1 MLLRFALAPI
11 GLLLAVIRLA
21 VSGSR
26 DLHNRLRFRPAII
39 DSGCIIDANSSIATV
54 CHVLDGCLILNSAIG
69 KFSYIGRR
77 CVLRNVTIGRY
88 CSIADDV
95 AMGLGRHPV
104 ANFST
109 SPVTYRIQNTL
120 NVSSASADTEF
131 VEHLPVHIGN
141 DVWIGARALIMDGV
155 RVNDGAIVA
164 ANAVVTKEVPAY
176 AVVAGCP
183 ARVIRMRFPSNLI
196 TSISE
201 TKWWLM
207 DPEQLKERQQE
218 LIALVGMS
226 RDAN

>member
-1 MLLRFALAPI
+1 
-11 GLLLAVIRLA
+11 
-21 VSGSR
+21 
-26 DLHNRLRFRPAII
+26 
-39 DSGCIIDANSSIATV
+39 
-54 CHVLDGCLILNSAIG
+54 
-69 KFSYIGRR
+69 
-77 CVLRNVTIGRY
+77 
-88 CSIADDV
+88 
-95 AMGLGRHPV
+95 
-104 ANFST
+104 
-109 SPVTYRIQNTL
+109 
-120 NVSSASADTEF
+120 
-131 VEHLPVHIGN
+131 
-141 DVWIGARALIMDGV
+141 MDGV